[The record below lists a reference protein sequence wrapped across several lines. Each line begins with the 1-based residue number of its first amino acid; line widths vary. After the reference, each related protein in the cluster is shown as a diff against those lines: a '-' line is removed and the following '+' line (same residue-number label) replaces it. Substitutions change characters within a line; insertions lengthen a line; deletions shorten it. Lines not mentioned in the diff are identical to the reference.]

1 MPQNQPQDTKIN
13 TQNNAQNDAQN
24 NTQKNAQNNTKTT
37 AKSATNHAL
46 SNKLSL
52 LFGKFAN
59 YPFPRFFQVIVNSVY
74 VRIFHID
81 LSDFA
86 PAHTYPTLNAL
97 FTRSLAKPR
106 SFDTDTKTLISP
118 SDSVIMEQGKI
129 FVKDSA
135 LKALQIKG
143 MSYSIDEFLGENATN
158 LIALDSAKP
167 LSFINLYL
175 SPSDYH
181 HYHAPCDMRIL
192 ETRYFGGVLLPVNPP
207 SLRKNQNL
215 FIQNERVV
223 VVAEDLRGQRLY
235 YVAVGALNVGKMI
248 FHFEPKINT
257 NATPNAKEIYRYN
270 PPIEIKKGEELGTFM
285 MGSTIVLIAQG
296 LVLQSQIGTK
306 VKQGDIIAS
315 LES

>member
-1 MPQNQPQDTKIN
+1 MPQNQP
-13 TQNNAQNDAQN
+13 NNIKNH
-24 NTQKNAQNNTKTT
+24 TQKNTQQYAKNT
-37 AKSATNHAL
+37 AKHAL
-46 SNKLSL
+46 SNKLSI

-59 YPFPRFFQVIVNSVY
+59 YPFPRFFQAIVNSVY

-97 FTRSLAKPR
+97 FTRSLAKSR
-106 SFDTDTKTLISP
+106 SFDTDPKTLISP

-129 FVKDSA
+129 FVEDSA

-143 MSYSIDEFLGENATN
+143 MSYAIDEFLGESATN
-158 LIALDSAKP
+158 LTALDSAKS

-181 HYHAPCDMRIL
+181 HYHAPCDMKIL
-192 ETRYFGGVLLPVNPP
+192 EVRYFGGVLLPVNPP

-248 FHFEPKINT
+248 FHFEPKIQT
-257 NATPNAKEIYRYN
+257 NAQPNAKEIYHYN
-270 PPIEIKKGEELGTFM
+270 PPIEVKKGDELGTFM

-296 LVLQSQIGTK
+296 LFLQSQTGTK